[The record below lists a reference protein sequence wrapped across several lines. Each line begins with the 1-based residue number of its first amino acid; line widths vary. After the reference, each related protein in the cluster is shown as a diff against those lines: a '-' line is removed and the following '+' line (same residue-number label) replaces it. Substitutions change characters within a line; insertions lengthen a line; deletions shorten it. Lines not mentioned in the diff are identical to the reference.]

1 MLRNGLELIVQYPH
15 QGGFVCRGFKGL
27 RLRRSVFIAF
37 EGEAQ
42 NDQATSEAMGQSLCL
57 EILRFPNAQEE
68 SAPCH
73 GAVPGIWCHAFDQP
87 DTLKLLVHP
96 CNSPQVGPALATRS
110 LTARKTWLAHGLSA
124 EWVVMPVMPSGSN
137 LHAHLPAAWTT
148 INVAFWSN
156 DPTELLWAVLQRAGL
171 TSEDSRIFISY
182 VRKDSSPIADQ
193 LFSALT
199 EAGFD
204 VFLDRCS
211 VPVGINFQQRLMQ
224 DLCDKAMVVFL
235 NTTGVAG
242 SEWVMEELATIKCYR
257 LGVLELTFEGSNPR
271 PDLDSTFAR
280 RVEPEE
286 LTPTAAHFGAGAQ
299 ELTSQA
305 LLDIVFKIKEEHGRA
320 IERRRHMM
328 MDYLAAM
335 IQYVGKPAVV
345 QSDGTF
351 IMRSSDNT
359 QDVVIAVAPRPPEL
373 GDFCSL
379 HQRGRIAAQR
389 PGWVVSPAPFFEQN
403 RRMQITWLAGISNI
417 QHADEGML
425 LQLLQRI

>member
-1 MLRNGLELIVQYPH
+1 MLRNGLELIVQYPE
-15 QGGFVCRGFKGL
+15 QGGYVCRGFKGL
-27 RLRRSVFIAF
+27 RLSRSVYIAF

-42 NDQATSEAMGQSLCL
+42 VDQATAEAMGQSLCL
-57 EILRFPNAQEE
+57 EILRFANAQEE
-68 SAPCH
+68 NVSCH
-73 GAVPGIWCHAFDQP
+73 GALPQIGCHAFDQP
-87 DTLKLLVHP
+87 DCLKLLVHP
-96 CNSPQVGPALATRS
+96 CNSPQVGPPLAADL
-110 LTARKTWLAHGLSA
+110 LTARQTWLDHALDD
-124 EWVVMPVMPSGSN
+124 EWVVMPVMPRGSHVN
-137 LHAHLPAAWTT
+137 AHLPPAWTA

-182 VRKDSSPIADQ
+182 VRVDSTPIADQ

-235 NTTGVAG
+235 NTTGVGG
-242 SEWVMEELATIKCYR
+242 SQWVMEELATIKSYR
-257 LGVLELTFEGSNPR
+257 LGVLELTFVGSNPR
-271 PDLDSTFAR
+271 PDLDIAFAR
-280 RVEPEE
+280 KILPGE
-286 LTPTAAHFGAGAQ
+286 LAPAAAHFGAGAQ
-299 ELTSQA
+299 ELTPQA
-305 LLDIVFKIKEEHGRA
+305 LQDVVFKIKEEHGRT

-351 IMRSSDNT
+351 VVRSSDNT
-359 QDVVIAVAPRPPEL
+359 QDVVISVTPRPPEL

-403 RRMQITWLAGISNI
+403 RRMQITWLGGISNI

-425 LQLLQRI
+425 LQLLQHI

>member
-15 QGGFVCRGFKGL
+15 QGSYACRGFKGL

-37 EGEAQ
+37 EGEAP
-42 NDQATSEAMGQSLCL
+42 NDQATAEAMGQSLCL
-57 EILRFPNAQEE
+57 EILRFANAQEE
-68 SAPCH
+68 QVPCRGSLPH
-73 GAVPGIWCHAFDQP
+73 ISCHAFDQS
-87 DTLKLLVHP
+87 DCLKLLVHP
-96 CNSPQVGPALATRS
+96 CNSPAGGPTLGGAPLS
-110 LTARKTWLAHGLSA
+110 ARQTWLDHGLSD
-124 EWVVMPVMPSGSN
+124 EWVVMPVMPRGTN
-137 LHAHLPAAWTT
+137 VNAHLPPAWTT

-182 VRKDSSPIADQ
+182 VRRDSSPIADQ

-199 EAGFD
+199 EEGFD

-211 VPVGINFQQRLMQ
+211 VPVGVNFQQRLMQ

-235 NTTGVAG
+235 NTTGVDG
-242 SEWVMEELATIKCYR
+242 SQWVMEELATIKSYR
-257 LGVLELTFEGSNPR
+257 LGVLELTFDGSRPR
-271 PDLDSTFAR
+271 PDLDIAFAR
-280 RVEPEE
+280 RIGPAE
-286 LTPTAAHFGAGAQ
+286 LTPAPAHFGAGAQ
-299 ELTSQA
+299 ELTPQA

-335 IQYVGKPAVV
+335 IQYVGKTAIV

-351 IMRSSDNT
+351 VVRSSYST
-359 QDVVIAVAPRPPEL
+359 QDVVISVSPRPPEL
-373 GDFCSL
+373 GDFCAL

-403 RRMQITWLAGISNI
+403 RRMQITWLGGISNI

-425 LQLLQRI
+425 LQLLQQI